1 MKTLGEQ
8 IREKA
13 LAQKELL
20 DKAEALIN
28 KAGGENRD
36 FTEDEQKE
44 YDGYMA
50 GASLLRKAVDRL
62 AALKDERAANA
73 RFVRSPTLDPDDPDD
88 IERTGD
94 ELDREERDF
103 YGDTGEDDDAGPFQ
117 RDASGGSRERQ
128 RRERVRER
136 SHDPRASRNAPM
148 LRELE
153 KGESLGQ
160 LVRAIAATKGNPMLA
175 WRFAKANKMHPHVI
189 KALQS
194 NAAGAGQEWVGT
206 QMAGEFIDLLM
217 PAQVVRSANP
227 RFMQFEAGT
236 GKIVIPRLASSG
248 SADYVGEAQP
258 IPYTQIGTA
267 DMELTPFKL
276 GALTALTREVMRRTT
291 PSIDREVRDNLV
303 EVTALRADA
312 QMLRGVA
319 SSIRPAGIRHLADPS
334 NIVAATTPVTLDSII
349 DDLDSL
355 ELFLTM
361 SLIPKTRLVYFISPR
376 VEKALK
382 GLRNEQG
389 TWAFR
394 EEMGRGTINNI
405 RYKAT
410 TQMPD
415 DLGVGSNESEI
426 ILVDMAQIIVADE
439 IDVTVQVS
447 DEAAFIDGSGQMRS
461 AFSNDMTVI
470 KVVTSHDIDT
480 RYPEAIAVLTG
491 VTWGQ

>member
-1 MKTLGEQ
+1 MKTLGER

-13 LAQKELL
+13 QARKELL
-20 DKAEALIN
+20 DKAEALTT
-28 KAGGENRD
+28 KALDENRE
-36 FTEDEQKE
+36 FSADEQKE
-44 YDGYMA
+44 FDGHMA
-50 GASLLRKAVDRL
+50 GADLLGKQLTQLVRL
-62 AALKDERAANA
+62 RDARAENA
-73 RFVRSPTLDPDDPDD
+73 QLVRSPDLGGDPD
-88 IERTGD
+88 ETGD
-94 ELDREERDF
+94 EIGEELDREERAF
-103 YGDTGEDDDAGPFQ
+103 YGDDDDAGGDAGPL
-117 RDASGGSRERQ
+117 RRSASGGSRSERI
-128 RRERVRER
+128 RER

-153 KGESLGQ
+153 KGEKLGQ
-160 LVRAIAATKGNPMLA
+160 LVRAVAATKGDPMRA
-175 WRFAKANKMHPHVI
+175 WRFAKAHKMHPQVI

-206 QMAGEFIDLLM
+206 AMAGEFIDLLM
-217 PAQVVRSANP
+217 PLQVVRSANP

-276 GALTALTREVMRRTT
+276 GAITALTREVMRRTT
-291 PSIDREVRDNLV
+291 PSIDREVRDNLL

-319 SSIRPAGIRHLADPS
+319 SSIRPAGIRNLADPS
-334 NIVAATTPVTLDSII
+334 NVVAATTPVTLDSII
-349 DDLDSL
+349 DDLDGL

-361 SLIPKTRLVYFISPR
+361 SLIPKTRLCWFISPR

-394 EEMGRGTINNI
+394 DEMGRGTINNI
-405 RYKAT
+405 RYRAT

-415 DLGVGSNESEI
+415 DLGGGGNESEI

-447 DEAAFIDGSGQMRS
+447 DEATFVDGSGQLRS